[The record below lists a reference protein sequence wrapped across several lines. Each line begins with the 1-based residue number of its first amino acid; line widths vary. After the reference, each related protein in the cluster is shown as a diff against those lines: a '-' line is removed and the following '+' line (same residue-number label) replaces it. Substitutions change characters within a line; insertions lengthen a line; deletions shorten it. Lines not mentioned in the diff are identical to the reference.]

1 MLRSEMVDAVAR
13 AGFPALVQE
22 LPTSQE
28 RFEDGRAWRI
38 EIPSCEGPRV
48 MAEVLEAAEELD
60 VPVHRVSQGSG
71 VMMLRDAEIRDM
83 VQMGADRDVEV
94 NLFIGPRAA
103 WDVGA
108 QAKVTAAVGG
118 AARGNEMVAASMAEA
133 RRAVDLGIRSL
144 LVGDL
149 GTLSVL
155 GTEKA
160 QGRLPKDLVL
170 KTSVVLPLTN
180 GPTAAVYE
188 QVGATSLNV
197 STDLSLAHLAEIRQA
212 AAAAIDIYVEAPDDQ
227 GGAVRYYDVPEL
239 VRVAAPVYL
248 KVGLRNAPNIYPSG
262 QHLGAVPASLG
273 RERVRRAALMLELLR
288 RQRPDLG

>member
-1 MLRSEMVDAVAR
+1 MRRSEMVEAVAR
-13 AGFPALVQE
+13 AGFPTLVQE
-22 LPTSQE
+22 LPTSE
-28 RFEDGRAWRI
+28 KRFADGRAWRI
-38 EIPSCEGPRV
+38 EIPSCEGPQV

-83 VQMGADRDVEV
+83 VQMGADHDVEV

-103 WDVGA
+103 WDVGG

-118 AARGNEMVAASMAEA
+118 AARGNEMVAASLAEA
-133 RRAVDLGIRSL
+133 SRAVELGIRSL

-155 GTEKA
+155 GAEKA
-160 QGRLPKDLVL
+160 QRRLPQDLVL
-170 KTSVVLPLTN
+170 KTSVVMPLTN

-188 QVGATSLNV
+188 QLGATSLNV
-197 STDLSLAHLAEIRQA
+197 STDLTLGHLAEIRHA
-212 AAAAIDIYVEAPDDQ
+212 TTAPIDIYVEAPDDQ

-239 VRVAAPVYL
+239 VRTTAPVYL
-248 KVGLRNAPNIYPSG
+248 KFGLRNAPNIYPSG
-262 QHLGAVPASLG
+262 STSEPCRHTSVGSA
-273 RERVRRAALMLELLR
+273 
-288 RQRPDLG
+288 